1 MNRISKYFKRDIYE
15 YLIFGFALFLTYLSS
30 LYSYLLFHSIAE
42 LFSIIISGGIF
53 LIGWNTRKYIKNSFF
68 LVLGVSFIFIGI
80 IDLLHTLAY
89 SGMGVFPGSSSNLA
103 TQLWVAGRYVKA
115 FSFVLALSLIH
126 KKINPNYLLLFY
138 VLLDSILITLIFQG
152 LFPTMYIEDFG
163 LTGIKL
169 ASEYLVDII
178 FGISLGILIM
188 IRYEFSGKVFAYLVI
203 FLISTIISELS
214 FTFYISVFDFFNFMG
229 HIFKII
235 AFYFVYKAIIET
247 GLEDPF
253 QLMFRKLKVSEKSLK
268 SQTDH
273 LKQVYSESDQIFNAS
288 LPLRIINNEFEVINV
303 NETFCDLF
311 NIKIDRTVGK
321 KCYELFPN
329 VDCKTNRCALKKIQ
343 LSRIPVEYERE
354 FDLDNGKKISLIVNS
369 VPYNDSSGEFKGIIQ
384 NYTNIS
390 NLKEALEKIEDMAKF
405 PAENPNPVMR
415 VSKNYVLL
423 ANKASQEILSVG
435 KGSKIPPILMDKV
448 QQAFSERKSEEFEIN
463 IKNQV
468 YSLSIVPIEDSNYA
482 NIYGMDITMRKKVKQ
497 DLERFV
503 STVSHELRTPI
514 SVLVMSIE
522 LIKNHPEKLTE
533 ELQNQINDNIEKNI
547 YLLKDLIEDIL
558 MLSRIDEQKIKI
570 EWVEYHPLSLIQE
583 ILNLMQPMGKDKNI
597 TFEVNVSK
605 DLKLHGDPKRID
617 QVFRIFIDNAIKYSQ
632 DHRNIIIQAT
642 DNYYGN
648 YNKEEKDG
656 VLFEIIDEGIGISD
670 KDLVKIFDRF
680 YRSEQVSN
688 IPGTGLGLAI
698 AKELVNLHDGDVFV
712 TSELGKGTDFAIFL
726 PRYPK
731 SN

>member
-1 MNRISKYFKRDIYE
+1 MRNISRYAKRDIYE
-15 YLIFGFALFLTYLSS
+15 YLIFGLALFFTYLSS

-53 LIGWNTRKYIKNSFF
+53 LIGWNTRKYIKSSFF

-80 IDLLHTLAY
+80 LDLLHTLAY
-89 SGMGVFPGSSSNLA
+89 SGMGVFPSPSTNLA
-103 TQLWVAGRYVKA
+103 TQLWIAGRYVKA

-126 KKINPNYLLLFY
+126 KKVNPNFLLLFY
-138 VLLDSILITLIFQG
+138 ALLDSVLIALIFQG
-152 LFPTMYIEDFG
+152 FFPTMWIEGFG
-163 LTGIKL
+163 LTGVKI

-178 FGISLGILIM
+178 FGASLGTLIM
-188 IRYEFSGKVFAYLVI
+188 IRYEFSRKVFVYLVI
-203 FLISTIISELS
+203 FLVSTIISELS
-214 FTFYISVFDFFNFMG
+214 FTFYSSVFDFFNFIG

-253 QLMFRKLKVSEKSLK
+253 QLMFRKLTVSEKSLK

-273 LKQVYSESDQIFNAS
+273 LKQAYSESDQIFNAS
-288 LPLRIINNEFEVINV
+288 LPLRIINNEFEVIKV

-311 NIKIDRTVGK
+311 DISINETIGK
-321 KCYELFPN
+321 KCYELFPHEYC
-329 VDCKTNRCALKKIQ
+329 DTDKCALKQIQ
-343 LSRIPVEYERE
+343 FSRIPVEYERE
-354 FDLDNGKKISLIVNS
+354 FDLDNGRKVSLIVNS

-390 NLKEALEKIEDMAKF
+390 NLKDALEKIEDMAKF
-405 PAENPNPVMR
+405 PTENPNPVMR
-415 VSKNYVLL
+415 ISNNYVLL
-423 ANKASQEILSVG
+423 ANKASREIFNVEE
-435 KGSKIPPILMDKV
+435 GSKIPPILIDMV
-448 QQAFSERKSEEFEIN
+448 HWAFSEKKSKEFEIT

-468 YSLSIVPIEDSNYA
+468 YSLFIVPIEDSNYA
-482 NIYGMDITMRKKVKQ
+482 NIYGMDITIREKAKE

-522 LIKNHPEKLTE
+522 LIKHHPEKLTV
-533 ELQNQINDNIEKNI
+533 ELQNQINNNIEKNI

-558 MLSRIDEQKIKI
+558 TLSRIDEQKIRI
-570 EWVEYHPLSLIQE
+570 EWREYHPTSLITE
-583 ILNLMQPMGKDKNI
+583 ILNLMQPMRKDKNF
-597 TFEVNVSK
+597 TFQVEIPE
-605 DLKLHGDPKRID
+605 DLKLYGDPKRID
-617 QVFRIFIDNAIKYSQ
+617 QVFRIFIDNAMKYSN
-632 DHRNIIIQAT
+632 DHGKIIIRAT
-642 DNYYGN
+642 NNYIGN

-670 KDLVKIFDRF
+670 EDLAKIFDRF

-698 AKELVNLHDGDVFV
+698 AKELINLHNGDVYV
-712 TSELGKGTDFAIFL
+712 TSELGVGTNFAIFL

-731 SN
+731 NI

>member
-1 MNRISKYFKRDIYE
+1 MNPISKYFKRDIYE

-605 DLKLHGDPKRID
+605 DLNLYGDPKRID
-617 QVFRIFIDNAIKYSQ
+617 QVFRIFIDNAIKYSK
-632 DHRNIIIQAT
+632 DHRNVIVQAT
-642 DNYYGN
+642 NNYYGI

-670 KDLVKIFDRF
+670 NDLVKIFDRF

-712 TSELGKGTDFAIFL
+712 TSELGKGTNFAIFL